1 MTYCW
6 PSKEGFDIVIGNPPY
21 VEAKKLKYI
30 ASTLKEIFS
39 IYSGT
44 ADLSIY
50 FNELGLSLLAEK
62 GIISYIT
69 TNKFFNTGYGEKV
82 RKQLSSQHINI
93 ILNFEQVEVFED
105 VLVSSVI
112 FNVSKKNKMKK
123 NLFVYE
129 KFYKLNFQ

>member
-1 MTYCW
+1 MVSIINFYVLQNR

-30 ASTLKEIFS
+30 ASTLKEKFS
-39 IYSGT
+39 VYSGT

-50 FNELGLSLLAEK
+50 FNELGLNILADK

-82 RKQLSSQHINI
+82 RRQFSSQCINI

-112 FNVSKKNKMKK
+112 FNVDAA
-123 NLFVYE
+123 Y
-129 KFYKLNFQ
+129 